1 MEARTLAALALP
13 LLLATAPARA
23 EERTARALLPLDAG
37 NVWEYEVA
45 GAPGEAGL
53 RVEVL
58 RRHGGWAEV
67 SGLLGRR
74 WWWPSERTAQV
85 WLWNED
91 EGGCSR
97 ALSLGLGDGNR
108 FTAQAPSLP
117 GLDQAVFEVVA
128 RRARLTTP
136 AGVFDECLVLERAGR
151 AQPAARSPRA
161 EAASVRLGRIA
172 LAPGVGPV
180 ELELLTP
187 DGPVRAGLRHATVA
201 GRTIPRPGGAGLA
214 TCLHLGQFELD
225 LADPARA
232 TLELTL
238 RVENGHHAPI
248 AFTFRTEQR
257 YEVIVRD
264 DGGREVHR
272 AARARPFARRVH
284 PLQLRPG
291 EVWTF
296 EESLALG
303 GDEAPLPPGEYS
315 VEMRLASDR
324 PVGALGRFRIVE
336 RSR

>member
-1 MEARTLAALALP
+1 MEARTLAALAL
-13 LLLATAPARA
+13 LLAAAPAHA

-37 NVWEYEVA
+37 NVWEFEVA

-91 EGGCSR
+91 EGGCTR

-136 AGVFDECLVLERAGR
+136 AGVFDECLVLELAGR
-151 AQPAARSPRA
+151 AQPAAHPPRA
-161 EAASVRLGRIA
+161 LGAPAVRLARLA

-187 DGPVRAGLRHATVA
+187 DGPVRAALRRATVA
-201 GRTIPRPGGAGLA
+201 GRAIPRPGGAGLA
-214 TCLHLGQFELD
+214 VCLHLGQFELD

-248 AFTFRTEQR
+248 AFTFRTDQR
-257 YEVIVRD
+257 YELIVRD

-272 AARARPFARRVH
+272 ATRARAFARRAH
-284 PLQLRPG
+284 PLELGPG

-296 EESLALG
+296 EASLALG
-303 GDEAPLPPGEYS
+303 GAEAPLPPGEYT
-315 VEMRLASDR
+315 VELRLASDR

-336 RSR
+336 GRR